1 MVCILHRIWKLLYLL
16 KNQQCQPWLAEF
28 ENIIHFYR
36 QLINILTSSIYS
48 RDLTFLKESTPRDLL
63 PNKICR
69 PYWRTSGI
77 NGPVACL
84 KELPLVGWEQNELLG
99 PPMCFFCF
107 FSFFSYPLLW
117 QHGNETSDK
126 RGPQIFER
134 WTFKLC
140 FLRLTEAG
148 RKFHG
153 TFCLLLI
160 LSQDMTIPPFNKTWA
175 DDEIICHPLI
185 LALLARYLRNST
197 NMSEEWNRE
206 TVETG

>member
-1 MVCILHRIWKLLYLL
+1 MEDALTQLKLNGFVVLEKLFAPGKLQVNWVVGQWLEGRFPGMERVGWERFWPERSAMLMLCILHRIWKLLYLL

-99 PPMCFFCF
+99 PPMFFF
-107 FSFFSYPLLW
+107 FVFLVPIAMATW
-117 QHGNETSDK
+117 Q
-126 RGPQIFER
+126 
-134 WTFKLC
+134 
-140 FLRLTEAG
+140 
-148 RKFHG
+148 
-153 TFCLLLI
+153 
-160 LSQDMTIPPFNKTWA
+160 
-175 DDEIICHPLI
+175 
-185 LALLARYLRNST
+185 
-197 NMSEEWNRE
+197 WNFW
-206 TVETG
+206 